1 MNVAMQGLNGKS
13 ICILGAEQNALE
25 LSRFILRSKGIPKIV
40 FPGLP
45 EEKQELVRAL
55 FEGLEV
61 EYEFG
66 PIELRLF
73 QSAAMVVVSEG
84 FPIDLR
90 ELDAA
95 RNMNIPV
102 VSELEFVSLYSASN
116 MIAVAG
122 TNGKSSTAHILKM
135 MLENEGNE
143 VFANVDLPLSS
154 VLNSVTVPNYI
165 VACCTP
171 QQLEGTRTFKPKG
184 VLFLNLAE
192 DMTDRYP
199 NIENYFQA
207 NREVLKNADAET
219 WVVFNSQDNQVVSF
233 VQNLPSKT
241 YLFGGQEIPSGFE
254 GAWYQKTKLCV
265 RWKNEL
271 AEFDLS
277 QLRVRGFHTR
287 ENLMAATLGALCL
300 GVSIKSIEK
309 AISELRALPHR
320 IQFVKRINDVAFY
333 SDAYATNPAAVI
345 RTLGAFHEP
354 VILIMGGKDK
364 ELNFSYL
371 APHIRLRV
379 KNLIITG
386 ESKEKINRFLGDYT
400 ETFLVGTLEEAI
412 LLAYQKSRNGDVV
425 LLSPGCMGT
434 DKFPSQE
441 EMGEFF
447 SKLVLSLSQPRKPNV
462 L

>member
-1 MNVAMQGLNGKS
+1 MQGLNGKS

-25 LSRFILRSKGIPKIV
+25 LSKFILRSKGLPKIV

-45 EEKQELVRAL
+45 EDKQEIVKTL
-55 FEGLEV
+55 FEGVEV
-61 EYEFG
+61 EFDFG
-66 PIELRLF
+66 PIELKLF
-73 QSAAMVVVSEG
+73 QSAGMVVVSEG

-102 VSELEFVSLYSASN
+102 VSELEFVSLYASGN
-116 MIAVAG
+116 IVAVAG
-122 TNGKSSTAHILKM
+122 TNGKTTTAHMLKCILEESGKTA
-135 MLENEGNE
+135 
-143 VFANVDLPLSS
+143 FANVDIPLSA
-154 VLNSVTVPNYI
+154 VLNSPTPPEYI
-165 VACCTP
+165 IACCTP

-192 DMTDRYP
+192 DMADRYP

-207 NREVLKNADAET
+207 NREVLKNLDSDS

-233 VQNLPSKT
+233 VQNLTGKT
-241 YLFGGQEIPSGFE
+241 YLFGNQEIPSGFE
-254 GAWYQKTKLCV
+254 GAWYQKNKMCV
-265 RWKNEL
+265 RWKSEL

-277 QLRVRGFHTR
+277 QFRIRGFHNK
-287 ENLMAATLGALCL
+287 ENLMAATLAAFCL
-300 GVSIKSIEK
+300 GVNPQALQKVVVS
-309 AISELRALPHR
+309 LRALPNR
-320 IQFVKRINDVAFY
+320 VQFVKRINEVAFY

-345 RTLGAFHEP
+345 RTLGGFHEP

-364 ELNFSYL
+364 ELNFSPL

-386 ESKEKINRFLGDYT
+386 ESKEKINRYLGDYT
-400 ETFLVGTLEEAI
+400 ETFLVGTLEEAT

-425 LLSPGCMGT
+425 LLSPGCLGT
-434 DKFPSQE
+434 DKFVSQQD
-441 EMGEFF
+441 MGDFY
-447 SKLVLSLSQPRKPNV
+447 SRLVVSLSQPRKPNV

>member
-1 MNVAMQGLNGKS
+1 MQGLNGKS
-13 ICILGAEQNALE
+13 ICILGAELNALE
-25 LSRFILRSKGIPKIV
+25 LSRFVLRSKGIPKIV

-45 EEKQELVRAL
+45 EDKQELVRAL

-61 EYEFG
+61 EFEFG

-102 VSELEFVSLYSASN
+102 VSELEFVSLYTPSSV
-116 MIAVAG
+116 IAVAG
-122 TNGKSSTAHILKM
+122 TNGKSSVAHILKTI
-135 MLENEGNE
+135 LEHDQQEA
-143 VFANVDLPLSS
+143 FANVDVPMSA
-154 VLNSVTVPNYI
+154 VLNLAAPPKYLI
-165 VACCTP
+165 ACCTP

-184 VLFLNLAE
+184 ILFLNLAE
-192 DMTDRYP
+192 DMADRYP
-199 NIENYFQA
+199 NIENYYQA
-207 NREVLKNADAET
+207 NREVLKNADADS

-241 YLFGGQEIPSGFE
+241 YLFGGQEIPAGFE
-254 GAWYQKTKLCV
+254 GAWYQKTKMCV
-265 RWKNEL
+265 RWKGELIEFNL
-271 AEFDLS
+271 AEF
-277 QLRVRGFHTR
+277 RMRGFHSR
-287 ENLMAATLGALCL
+287 ENLMAAVLAAFCL
-300 GVSIKSIEK
+300 GVSPPAVQK
-309 AISELRALPHR
+309 AIASLRALPHR
-320 IQFVKRINDVAFY
+320 VQFVKRINEVAFY
-333 SDAYATNPAAVI
+333 SDTYATNPAAVI

-364 ELNFSYL
+364 DLNFSTL

-386 ESKEKINRFLGDYT
+386 ESKEKVNRYLGDYT

-425 LLSPGCMGT
+425 LLSPGCLGT
-434 DKFPSQE
+434 DKFPSQQ
-441 EMGEFF
+441 EMGDFF
-447 SKLVLSLSQPRKPNV
+447 SKLVVSLSQPRKPNV

>member
-1 MNVAMQGLNGKS
+1 MQGLNGKS

-25 LSRFILRSKGIPKIV
+25 LSRFVLRSKGLPKIV

-45 EEKQELVRAL
+45 EDKQELVRGL

-61 EYEFG
+61 EFEFG
-66 PIELRLF
+66 PIELKLF

-102 VSELEFVSLYSASN
+102 ISELEFVSLYASSN
-116 MIAVAG
+116 ILAVAG
-122 TNGKSSTAHILKM
+122 TNGKSTVAHILKV
-135 MLENEGNE
+135 MLENEKRS
-143 VFANVDLPLSS
+143 VFANVDIPLSA
-154 VLNSVTVPNYI
+154 VLNSPTPPDYI
-165 VACCTP
+165 IACCTP

-192 DMTDRYP
+192 DMADRYP

-207 NREVLKNADAET
+207 NREVLKNVDADS

-233 VQNLPSKT
+233 VQNLSAKT
-241 YLFGGQEIPSGFE
+241 YLFGGQEIPAGFE
-254 GAWYQKTKLCV
+254 GSWCQKNRMSV

-271 AEFDLS
+271 AEFDVS
-277 QLRVRGFHTR
+277 QFRMRGFHNR
-287 ENLMAATLGALCL
+287 ENLMAATLAAFCL
-300 GVSIKSIEK
+300 GVTPQTVQKTIT
-309 AISELRALPHR
+309 ELRALPNR
-320 IQFVKRINDVAFY
+320 VQFVKRINEVAFY

-345 RTLGAFHEP
+345 RTLGSFHEP

-364 ELNFSYL
+364 ELNFSPL

-386 ESKEKINRFLGDYT
+386 ESKEKVNRYLGDYT

-425 LLSPGCMGT
+425 LLSPGCLGT
-434 DKFPSQE
+434 DKFASQQ

-447 SKLVLSLSQPRKPNV
+447 SKLVVSLSQPRKPNV

>member
-1 MNVAMQGLNGKS
+1 MQGLNGKS

-25 LSRFILRSKGIPKIV
+25 ISRFVLKSKGTPKIV
-40 FPGLP
+40 FPGLADD
-45 EEKQELVRAL
+45 KQELVRAA
-55 FEGLEV
+55 FEGLAV
-61 EYEFG
+61 EFEFG
-66 PIELRLF
+66 PIDLKLF
-73 QSAAMVVVSEG
+73 QSSAMVVVSEG

-102 VSELEFVSLYSASN
+102 FSELEFVSLYSPSSIVA
-116 MIAVAG
+116 IAG
-122 TNGKSSTAHILKM
+122 TNGKSSTAYMLKA
-135 MLENEGNE
+135 MLESQNID
-143 VFANVDLPLSS
+143 VFANVDVPLSA
-154 VLNSVTVPNYI
+154 VLNVVTPPEYI
-165 VACCTP
+165 LACCSP

-192 DMTDRYP
+192 DMIDRYP
-199 NIENYFQA
+199 NIENYYQA
-207 NREVLKNADAET
+207 NREVLKNLDQDS

-233 VQNLPSKT
+233 IQNLSAKT
-241 YLFGGQEIPSGFE
+241 YLFGMQEIPSGFE
-254 GAWYQKTKLCV
+254 GAWLNKNKVCI
-265 RWKNEL
+265 RWKGEL
-271 AEFDLS
+271 AEFDVS
-277 QLRVRGFHTR
+277 QFRIRGFHNK
-287 ENLMAATLGALCL
+287 ENLMAAALGALCL
-300 GVSIKSIEK
+300 GVSPQNIEK
-309 AISELRALPHR
+309 TIGEIRALPHR
-320 IQFVKRINDVAFY
+320 TQFVKRINEVAFY

-364 ELNFSYL
+364 DLNFSL
-371 APHIRLRV
+371 ISPHIRLRV

-412 LLAYQKSRNGDVV
+412 LLAYQKSRSGDVV
-425 LLSPGCMGT
+425 LLSPGCLGT
-434 DKFPSQE
+434 DKFPSQQ

-447 SKLVLSLSQPRKPNV
+447 SKLVVSLSQPRKPNV